1 MSDAQKNI
9 ARLSQIVGSRQGAKE
24 TDVIRAA
31 RAEARGPEN
40 GNYFSVQYINR
51 PAFGYY
57 RRLRRVKS
65 YVEQNYSLPI
75 TLGDAARVACLERK
89 YFSAFFRDKT
99 GVCFRD
105 WLAHVRVT
113 RAAELMRHN
122 NHTITNIAHAAGF
135 GDLRTFERTFKKIKG
150 ITPRQ
155 FKKIVGPC

>member
-1 MSDAQKNI
+1 MSDTPMNI
-9 ARLSQIVGSRQGAKE
+9 ARLSQIAGTRQGANE

-31 RAEARGPEN
+31 LAEARGPEN
-40 GNYFSVQYINR
+40 GKKFAAQYINR

-57 RRLRRVKS
+57 RRLCRVKS

-75 TLGDAARVACLERK
+75 TLGDAASVACLERK

-105 WLAHVRVT
+105 WLAHVRVA

-122 NHTITNIAHAAGF
+122 NHTITNVAHAAGF
-135 GDLRTFERTFKKIKG
+135 GDLRTFERTFKKFKG

-155 FKKIVGPC
+155 FQKAVGPG